1 LGKRGISLAPV
12 VPIKFPIDTIIFT
25 GRYRQ
30 AEMEEQKPLQY
41 ERLKAE
47 GKLDA
52 LRREHPGIPLKLI
65 SAAFGLASLL
75 LGLAL
80 TVLILWA
87 IFLE

>member
-1 LGKRGISLAPV
+1 
-12 VPIKFPIDTIIFT
+12 
-25 GRYRQ
+25 
-30 AEMEEQKPLQY
+30 MEEQKPLQY